1 MRTGG
6 GDALPVEPEQ
16 LLDSSLRTEC
26 EEAGQPEVIAAK
38 SAFLRDATAAPWRAS
53 YRPPS
58 RSLWPQS
65 PLSRPRGA
73 PFPAT
78 PGLSRSRTPQQ
89 VSPSRATRSP
99 ALPHTRPRHGQPL
112 PDACA
117 VSPHQSGPI
126 PQFRH
131 GSCNMRTS
139 VLSSLSTRAGRK
151 PAGVTVA
158 RPGSITPNGIMP
170 QAYVEASLP
179 NALRQRRYG
188 WLTLLRPTVPLC
200 HAVRHL
206 CPELPTQAL
215 QNCAR
220 QPKLPARDCAECRG
234 I

>member
-1 MRTGG
+1 M
-6 GDALPVEPEQ
+6 LFP
-16 LLDSSLRTEC
+16 SSLNSYWTRHC
-26 EEAGQPEVIAAK
+26 ERSARKLASLK
-38 SAFLRDATAAPWRAS
+38 SS
-53 YRPPS
+53 PPS
-58 RSLWPQS
+58 PPSS
-65 PLSRPRGA
+65 ETPLRPHGA
-73 PFPAT
+73 PVTGHRAGHSGPRAHFLGPAVRHFPPHPAY
-78 PGLSRSRTPQQ
+78 PVRTPQQ

-99 ALPHTRPRHGQPL
+99 ALPHTRPRHGRPL

-139 VLSSLSTRAGRK
+139 VLSSLSIRAGRK